1 MATTLNAPIN
11 KPVPR
16 FFYGWFI
23 VAFSTLAMVVSNGLA
38 VGGLPIFFKPMTD
51 ELLSLGAITE
61 ARSFTGTIGGV
72 TFLVGGLFA
81 PVAGWLTTKV
91 NLRVLMTAGCIFL
104 GSGLLLYSRATTA
117 GPIYLAHA
125 LFGLALCLIGLLANT
140 VLISHWF
147 RSKRGLAMGL
157 VLTGTSLGGAL
168 IPQLALPFIKNPAYG
183 WRTGILFV
191 SALVWVVLLPAIWL
205 VVRVHPGEAGLWPD
219 GAAAPAEEVQDAPLT
234 GYTLGEALRTPD
246 FWAFAV
252 VALGLFYAIITVI
265 QQVILYLQSPA
276 IGMNIQQAGNVQT
289 TLTLMSVAGKFFFG
303 NLSDRLPKSLVL
315 LLCASVML
323 LGTLVLL
330 ILSGSTA
337 YLFAIPFGIAFGGS
351 VVSIQVLAVERFG
364 LKEAGKIIGA
374 ITLVET
380 LGGAAGLFATG
391 KLAQKYGYGPAFKGV
406 IIATAIALAAS
417 FVLHKLVS
425 RTRRQT
431 AL

>member
-1 MATTLNAPIN
+1 MAATLDTPTN
-11 KPVPR
+11 KPSSGI
-16 FFYGWFI
+16 FYGWYI
-23 VAFSTLAMVVSNGLA
+23 VAFSTLAMVVSNGLT

-61 ARSFTGTIGGV
+61 AKSFTGAIGGV

-91 NLRVLMTAGCIFL
+91 NLRVLMTAGCVFL
-104 GSGLLLYSRATTA
+104 GSGLLIYSRATTA
-117 GPIYLAHA
+117 GPVYLAHA

-140 VLISHWF
+140 VLVSNWF
-147 RSKRGLAMGL
+147 RGKRGLAMGI

-168 IPQLALPFIKNPAYG
+168 IPQMALPFIKNPAYG
-183 WRTGILFV
+183 WRTGMLVV
-191 SALVWVVLLPAIWL
+191 SALVWVILLPAIWL
-205 VVRVHPGEAGLWPD
+205 VVRVTPSELGLWPD
-219 GAAAPAEEVQDAPLT
+219 GAAAPSEAEQRAPLT

-252 VALGLFYAIITVI
+252 VALCLFYAILTVI

-303 NLSDRLPKSLVL
+303 SLSDRLPKSLVL
-315 LLCASVML
+315 TLCASVML

-330 ILSGSTA
+330 GLSVGTA
-337 YLFAIPFGIAFGGS
+337 YLFAIPFGVAYGGS
-351 VVSIQVLAVERFG
+351 FVSIQVLAVERFG

-380 LGGAAGLFATG
+380 IGGAIGLFLTG
-391 KLAQKYGYGPAFKGV
+391 ILAQKYGYGPAFKGV

-425 RTRRQT
+425 RTR
-431 AL
+431 